1 MQLSFHPLSILN
13 DFIYD
18 NFPKVPSQFMLLIVS
33 MAFAFLLIFPL
44 NACLSL
50 ALYSLA
56 IWEVQNGW
64 EENTVLWKPFR
75 IKNMVK
81 THILVLFVLLW

>member
-18 NFPKVPSQFMLLIVS
+18 NFPKVPSQYGSCIFMLLIVS

-44 NACLSL
+44 TACLSL

-56 IWEVQNGW
+56 TWEVQNGW
-64 EENTVLWKPFR
+64 EENTVLWKTVQ
-75 IKNMVK
+75 NQEYG
-81 THILVLFVLLW
+81 